1 MLIVITNTERIGDV
15 MKIGD
20 ISIHYL
26 NGGNTKMDGGA
37 MFGVVPKPLCQ
48 SNTMQMNEIKSIYR
62 HIQF

>member
-1 MLIVITNTERIGDV
+1 

-37 MFGVVPKPLCQ
+37 MFGVVVVK
-48 SNTMQMNEIKSIYR
+48 TI
-62 HIQF
+62 

>member
-1 MLIVITNTERIGDV
+1 

-37 MFGVVPKPLCQ
+37 MFGVGSEAVVVKA
-48 SNTMQMNEIKSIYR
+48 
-62 HIQF
+62 IQCK

>member
-1 MLIVITNTERIGDV
+1 

-37 MFGVVPKPLCQ
+37 MFGVVPKPLWSKQ
-48 SNTMQMNEIKSIYR
+48 YNAMNEIKSIYR

>member
-1 MLIVITNTERIGDV
+1 MLIVITNIERIGDV

-37 MFGVVPKPLCQ
+37 MFGVVPKPLWSKQ
-48 SNTMQMNEIKSIYR
+48 YNANE
-62 HIQF
+62 

>member
-1 MLIVITNTERIGDV
+1 

-37 MFGVVPKPLCQ
+37 
-48 SNTMQMNEIKSIYR
+48 
-62 HIQF
+62 